1 MIRVDSNYIYYCTST
16 FSPSSYTVGWGGAT
30 SNTIFLV
37 KGSYPTPQVGWT
49 VSQNIYTFTID
60 TVVEDGGDPNMW
72 RITYIGVPY
81 GSAAGGTA
89 TLTNPNPATIWTQT
103 PLAATTYANS
113 NVTAYLAGNVTT
125 GNISA
130 TQYNFTNGANILANV
145 ATKVISS
152 WTVATGTNTYSF
164 TVPLNGTYQ
173 LWVIGNI
180 PSGIIAWNATATV
193 TNNNVPVVGAQY
205 AWVYDG
211 AGTPIDFTSI
221 PNQFVGTANTIVR
234 SSSSPSITTNRFD
247 FGINNTSGGAV
258 TVTYGYIKLN
268 N

>member
-113 NVTAYLAGNVTT
+113 NVAAYLTTGVTTANLTIAGNVVQQGAHYETFSNVTNT
-125 GNISA
+125 GGNLVCNFANSA
-130 TQYNFTNGANILANV
+130 TFYTTLTANVTANIYNVTATAGRATSVTLIVDQGATPYGVANIQINGGSV
-145 ATKVISS
+145 QTIRWAGGAGPNVGTASNTDIMSFSLIS
-152 WTVATGTNTYSF
+152 
-164 TVPLNGTYQ
+164 LNGTDWRVLGQ
-173 LWVIGNI
+173 ISN
-180 PSGIIAWNATATV
+180 
-193 TNNNVPVVGAQY
+193 
-205 AWVYDG
+205 
-211 AGTPIDFTSI
+211 
-221 PNQFVGTANTIVR
+221 
-234 SSSSPSITTNRFD
+234 
-247 FGINNTSGGAV
+247 
-258 TVTYGYIKLN
+258 YG
-268 N
+268 